1 MIDRRRQLTIIYLS
15 LAILGMV
22 ILAAS
27 LSNLVFEPGLPI
39 PGAVDQTP
47 NPASV
52 NPPPVQNNTAIPWL
66 LQGLLGIGLV
76 LLFFVFLVVLYKKAS
91 KKRIGMAAAALAVLI
106 GLLLLLPRVRFKQ
119 PAGAVEETTDLLPAA
134 TEFITAPIGDP
145 PRILTW
151 LIIAAVVIAAAGV
164 GIWLL
169 LMAVRQSRKEDL
181 LALEAAA
188 ALQAIAEGE
197 NIQNVIIRCYLQME
211 QVMRRERGI
220 ERKEAVTPREF
231 EQHLIKRGIP
241 DAPVRQLTRL
251 FESARYGEQQF
262 EPEVQQ
268 EAVACLSA
276 IRAASL
282 SVKEGIR

>member
-1 MIDRRRQLTIIYLS
+1 MYDRRRQLTIIYLA
-15 LAILGMV
+15 LAILGMF

-27 LSNLVFEPGLPI
+27 LSNLVFEPGVAI
-39 PGAVDQTP
+39 PGAVEQP
-47 NPASV
+47 SSSASGNLAPA
-52 NPPPVQNNTAIPWL
+52 QNNTAIPWL

-76 LLFFVFLVVLYKKAS
+76 FLFLVFLVVLYKKAS
-91 KKRIGMAAAALAVLI
+91 KKRIGMAAAALAVLA
-106 GLLLLLPRVRFKQ
+106 GLLLLLPRIHLKQ
-119 PAGAVEETTDLLPAA
+119 PTGAVEAPTDLLPAA
-134 TEFITAPIGDP
+134 TAFITAPIGDP

-151 LIIAAVVIAAAGV
+151 LIITALALAAAGIA
-164 GIWLL
+164 IWLL
-169 LMAVRQSRKEDL
+169 LMADRHSRKEDQ

-220 ERKEAVTPREF
+220 ERKQAVTPREF

-241 DAPVRQLTRL
+241 NAPVHQLTRL
-251 FESARYGEQQF
+251 FESARYGDQRF
-262 EPEVQQ
+262 EAEIEQ

-276 IRAASL
+276 VRASL
-282 SVKEGIR
+282 SVKEGNR